1 MDLIPKQDFDGKWG
15 FVDNDGVWQITPLYD
30 SVEPFDGDYAT
41 GFVDGQNMFI
51 DKEGHWFKECPKD
64 SRPDEEDILLEQPS
78 HRSVMDILTDGF
90 GQASDILHKGLDKL
104 D

>member
-41 GFVDGQNMFI
+41 GFVDGQNIFEI
-51 DKEGHWFKECPKD
+51 
-64 SRPDEEDILLEQPS
+64 SLR
-78 HRSVMDILTDGF
+78 F
-90 GQASDILHKGLDKL
+90 GT
-104 D
+104 